1 MNTRITSSRPATS
14 SSTLLSKTC
23 SLSSPHSYLFI
34 SLVISAAHKKKNTNR
49 FLEFLRQ
56 CVIPLTPLLDA
67 LVNVAMHGAD
77 RTNNLTFASLAITN
91 QIITSISSNVWHN
104 SLFNFRLCMLNFFT

>member
-1 MNTRITSSRPATS
+1 M
-14 SSTLLSKTC
+14 
-23 SLSSPHSYLFI
+23 
-34 SLVISAAHKKKNTNR
+34 ISAAHKKKNTNR

-104 SLFNFRLCMLNFFT
+104 SLFNFRLCMLIFLPKALLVGYTSLFPHSIAIVASQLF